1 MKLFKQ
7 FLAGLGVAALISMV
21 GVSKSDAQIW
31 AYYDMEIANQFFNPL
46 VGATTE
52 ILDVN
57 FLDFAG
63 VNDLDDGVANNIP
76 VGFNFEYN
84 HGTFNSLN
92 VCINGWAS
100 VGPQQTPVI
109 THDVYYLFRANQPN
123 NTLAP
128 FWGDHKYRLPSEAN
142 VGYKPTT
149 VHYSTIAVP
158 DMNPC
163 AAPGSLL
170 RTFTVEWRDLNIN
183 DKPNVNSVATF
194 QIKIIQNAYANDC
207 AVPDPRATIEFHY
220 GSIGNLGT
228 VRTQG
233 SSVGIEDSVSS
244 IIAHSFMNGL
254 FPSSFAGEDST
265 RRNKDSL
272 TTCWPPATCLPGRV
286 IRFVPEGR
294 NRFQEWGDGDVNLT
308 QLDNSIQDAEIR
320 TKQNRFVTLADADSL
335 LRASARAYPP
345 LDSVEGR
352 QAFHGDANH
361 SGRYTNPNFP
371 GFFFYKANAYDA
383 AYILMY
389 LAAKLPFLPWP
400 QPLPVPVYKET
411 VNDATNIAGVYA
423 DVKNVST
430 RGNTTL
436 VPVVLRGT
444 VNGPLAFDMNVKTQ
458 NTNVLTFAG
467 IESNKGMTSFNALT
481 GKTLFAAAGQ
491 FADGDVLGYLQF
503 VAVPNTVAD
512 FELTDVIVNDEPYAG
527 QRTTLAAEAQGN
539 TVLAGNALEQN
550 SPNPFFL
557 GASSL
562 TSIPFNVETATIV
575 SVKIFDMLGNTV
587 RTLVD
592 GESVTAGA
600 HTIKWDGRD
609 NSGAQVSNGAYYY
622 QLTTPD
628 FTQSVKMQVIR

>member
-1 MKLFKQ
+1 MKLLKQ
-7 FLAGLGVAALISMV
+7 FLAGMGVAALLSIV

-31 AYYDMEIANQFFNPL
+31 AYYDVEIANQFFNPL
-46 VGATTE
+46 VGLTTE
-52 ILDVN
+52 IQDA
-57 FLDFAG
+57 DFRDFSG
-63 VNDLDDGVANNIP
+63 FGDLDDGVANNIP
-76 VGFNFEYN
+76 IGFSFEYN
-84 HGTFNSLN
+84 HDMFSSLN

-100 VGPQQTPVI
+100 LGVQQTPVI

-128 FWGDHKYRLPSEAN
+128 FWGDHQYRVPSEAI

-149 VHYSTIAVP
+149 IHYGVVAVP
-158 DMNPC
+158 DPNPS

-170 RTFTVEWRDLNIN
+170 RTFTLEWRDLNIN
-183 DKPNVNSVATF
+183 EKTNVNSVATF
-194 QIKIIQNAYANDC
+194 QIKIIQNAFANDG

-233 SSVGIEDSVSS
+233 SSVGIEDSVSDS
-244 IIAHSFMNGL
+244 LAHSFMNAL

-265 RRNKDSL
+265 RLNDDSL

-294 NRFQEWGDGDVNLT
+294 NQFQEWGDGDVNLT
-308 QLDNSIQDAEIR
+308 QLDNTQGTEIR
-320 TKQNRFVTLADADSL
+320 LNQNRFVTLADADSL

-371 GFFFYKANAYDA
+371 GFYFYRANAYDA

-411 VNDATNIAGVYA
+411 TGDATNIAGIYA
-423 DVKNVST
+423 DVKNVVR

-436 VPVVLRGT
+436 IPVVLRGS
-444 VNGPLAFDMNVKTQ
+444 VNGPLAFDMNVKTH
-458 NTNVLTFAG
+458 NATMLTFAG
-467 IESNKGMTSFNALT
+467 IESTKGLTSFNAAT

-491 FADGDVLGYLQF
+491 FVDGDVLGYLQF
-503 VAVPNTVAD
+503 VAEPFAVSD

-539 TVLAGNALEQN
+539 VVLAGNALEQS

-562 TSIPFNVETATIV
+562 TSIPYSVENATIV
-575 SVKIFDMLGNTV
+575 TVKIFDMLGNNV
-587 RTLVD
+587 RTLID

-600 HTIKWDGRD
+600 HSVKWDGRD
-609 NSGAQVSNGAYYY
+609 NSGVQVSNGAYYY

-628 FTQSVKMQVIR
+628 FTKSVKMQVIR